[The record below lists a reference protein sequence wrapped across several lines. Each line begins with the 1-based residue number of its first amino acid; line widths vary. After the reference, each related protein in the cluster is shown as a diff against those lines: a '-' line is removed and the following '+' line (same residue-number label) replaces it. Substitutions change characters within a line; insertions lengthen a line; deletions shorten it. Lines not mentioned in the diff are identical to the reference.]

1 MLDERTTTREDGGPS
16 HDGPPSAADHGGRD
30 RPVAL
35 VLGASRGLGFLI
47 AQELGR
53 RGHDLAVVA
62 RSADGL
68 EAARGDLEATGA
80 TVLTLPADL
89 ASRPSAEPVVETAV
103 TQLGRLDVVVANA
116 GIIQV
121 APVRALTAQDVAD
134 AHDAIFWSA
143 VYPVMAAVDVMRRR
157 GGGRV
162 IVISSIG
169 GKIPTPRLLPYT
181 AAKFATVGFAES
193 LRTEAGRDG
202 ISVTTVVPGLMRTGS
217 TRNALVGGDREREL
231 RWFTTLA
238 SLPLLSMD
246 AGAAARRIVA
256 GGLAGRPEVVLTPA
270 AKVGLRVHGIA
281 PGLTKRALA
290 LVDRLLPAP
299 GDEPPEPGHTLPEQP
314 WWQRMLTTLDRGAAV
329 RHHELDDETPRR

>member
-1 MLDERTTTREDGGPS
+1 M
-16 HDGPPSAADHGGRD
+16 
-30 RPVAL
+30 AL
-35 VLGASRGLGFLI
+35 VLGASRGLGFLV

-68 EAARGDLEATGA
+68 EAARPDLEATGA
-80 TVLTLPADL
+80 TVLALPADL
-89 ASRPSAEPVVETAV
+89 SSRPGAEAVVETAA
-103 TQLGRLDVVVANA
+103 QRFGRLDVVVANA

-121 APVRALTAQDVAD
+121 APLRALDAGDIAT

-143 VYPVMAAVDVMRRR
+143 VHPVMAALPILRRR
-157 GGGRV
+157 GGGRIVV
-162 IVISSIG
+162 ITSIG

-193 LRTEAGRDG
+193 LRTEAGRDD
-202 ISVTTVVPGLMRTGS
+202 ITVTTVVPGLMRTGS
-217 TRNALVGGDREREL
+217 TRNALVGGDREAEL
-231 RWFTTLA
+231 RWFTALA

-256 GGLAGRPEVVLTPA
+256 GGLAGRAEVVLTPA

-281 PGLTKRALA
+281 PGLTQRALG
-290 LVDRLLPAP
+290 LLDRLLPTP
-299 GDEPPEPGHTLPEQP
+299 GEAPPEPGHTLPEQP
-314 WWQRMLTTLDRGAAV
+314 WWQRLLTTLDRRAAV
-329 RHHELDDETPRR
+329 RHHELDDEIPRR

>member
-1 MLDERTTTREDGGPS
+1 VSGQS
-16 HDGPPSAADHGGRD
+16 

-47 AQELGR
+47 AEELGR

-68 EAARGDLEATGA
+68 DAARADLEATGA
-80 TVLTLPADL
+80 SVLALPADL
-89 ASRPSAEPVVETAV
+89 ASRPAAESVVEAADRHF
-103 TQLGRLDVVVANA
+103 GRLDVVVANA

-121 APVRALTAQDVAD
+121 APVRALDAADIAD

-143 VYPVMAAVDVMRRR
+143 VYPVLAALPILRR
-157 GGGRV
+157 GGGGRV
-162 IVISSIG
+162 VVVTSIG
-169 GKIPTPRLLPYT
+169 GKIASPRLLPYT
-181 AAKFATVGFAES
+181 AAKFATVGFSEA
-193 LRTEAGRDG
+193 LRAEAGRDG
-202 ISVTTVVPGLMRTGS
+202 ITVTTVVPGLMRTGS
-217 TRNALVGGDREREL
+217 TRNALVGGDREAEL
-231 RWFTTLA
+231 RWFTALA

-270 AKVGLRVHGIA
+270 AKIGLRVHGLA
-281 PGLTKRALA
+281 PGLTQRALA

-299 GDEPPEPGHTLPEQP
+299 GEQAPEPGHTLPEQP
-314 WWQRMLTTLDRGAAV
+314 WWQRALTTLDRRAAV